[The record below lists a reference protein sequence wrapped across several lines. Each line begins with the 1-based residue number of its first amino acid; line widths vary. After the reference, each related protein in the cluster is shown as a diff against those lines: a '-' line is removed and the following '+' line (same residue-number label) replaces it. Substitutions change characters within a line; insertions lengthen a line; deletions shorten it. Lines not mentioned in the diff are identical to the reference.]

1 MTSDIEQFSFNT
13 SISAFMI
20 AVNELTS
27 QKSTN
32 RRAMETVTRLT
43 APFAPHIAEEFW
55 HRLGNDGS
63 VADAEWP
70 AVDESALVEDTVK
83 YPVKVS
89 TAKPDFTIEV
99 AASADKAEVESLA
112 LSNPAAA
119 KWLDGKA
126 PAKVIVVP
134 GRIVNVV
141 I

>member
-1 MTSDIEQFSFNT
+1 M
-13 SISAFMI
+13 
-20 AVNELTS
+20 
-27 QKSTN
+27 
-32 RRAMETVTRLT
+32 
-43 APFAPHIAEEFW
+43 
-55 HRLGNDGS
+55 
-63 VADAEWP
+63 ADAEWP

-83 YPVKVS
+83 YPVSFNGK
-89 TAKPDFTIEV
+89 TRFTIEV

-126 PAKVIVVP
+126 PRKVIVVP